1 MSMRKACI
9 LALFLLI
16 VGLCT
21 STQAVEVLVNAVV
34 AEVND
39 RAITLYQVLE
49 AAREPLVR
57 LRAERRV
64 SLGQQE
70 TADLL
75 SDVLR
80 TLIWNSL
87 LAEEAD
93 RQLTEM
99 EKQQAPLTV
108 DRIVKDMIGAAGS
121 LMNLRQQLDQLGLTL
136 EEEKRRQ
143 TETQMV
149 QMLLDREVKQLVS
162 VRAGDV
168 RRHYLDHQ
176 SDFHQPKQVRIR
188 QILIRYDDYESKAEA
203 GKVAEQVLEKL
214 RGGGDFAH
222 LAELYSHGPY
232 SRQGGL
238 WEFMEQG
245 GFIGPV
251 DGAAFSL
258 GGGELSE
265 AIEGPTGYHIIRVED
280 IRPERT
286 APFEEAQG
294 DIQKQLYREHYR
306 ERYNAYVQGLQRRAR
321 IRINQEH
328 LRAAVEHV
336 LSQPLA
342 ALGQPEPAEGRPAAA
357 QGAPVGL
364 TSP

>member
-1 MSMRKACI
+1 MSMKKVCI
-9 LALFLLI
+9 LAPLFI
-16 VGLCT
+16 AVGLST
-21 STQAVEVLVNAVV
+21 STRAVEVLVNAVV

-39 RAITLYQVLE
+39 RAITLHDVLE

-99 EKQQAPLTV
+99 EKQQAQLTV
-108 DRIVKDMIGAAGS
+108 DRIVKDMIGVAGS
-121 LMNLRQQLDQLGLTL
+121 LVNLRQQLDQLGLTL
-136 EEEKRRQ
+136 EEEKRRR

-149 QMLLDREVKQLVS
+149 QMLLDREVKQLIS
-162 VRAGDV
+162 VRADEV
-168 RRHYLDHQ
+168 RRYYGDHR

-203 GKVAEQVLEKL
+203 RRVAEQVLEKL

-251 DGAAFSL
+251 DEAAFSL
-258 GGGELSE
+258 GSVELSE
-265 AIEGPTGYHIIRVED
+265 VIEGPTGYHVIRVED
-280 IRPERT
+280 IKAERT

-294 DIQKQLYREHYR
+294 NIQKQLYRERYR
-306 ERYNAYVQGLQRRAR
+306 TRYQAYVQGLQQRAR
-321 IRINQEH
+321 IRISQEH
-328 LRAAVEHV
+328 LRAAVDHV
-336 LSQPLA
+336 LSQPSATLE
-342 ALGQPEPAEGRPAAA
+342 LGPAPG
-357 QGAPVGL
+357 GAE
-364 TSP
+364 TQSP